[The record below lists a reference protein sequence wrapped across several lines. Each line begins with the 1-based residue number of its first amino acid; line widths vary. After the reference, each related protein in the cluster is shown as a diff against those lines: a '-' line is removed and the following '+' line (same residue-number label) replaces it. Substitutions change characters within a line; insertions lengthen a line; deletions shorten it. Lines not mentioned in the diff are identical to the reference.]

1 MWLPRLRVSGGR
13 NYTVHLSDVA
23 TRIFEHQMRKEGIT
37 QCTWVMYATRILEHQ
52 MRKEGITQCTWVM
65 YATRIFEH
73 QMNGKFDKPTFQGDP
88 QGDHLEEIQCT

>member
-23 TRIFEHQMRKEGIT
+23 TRIF
-37 QCTWVMYATRILEHQ
+37 EHQ